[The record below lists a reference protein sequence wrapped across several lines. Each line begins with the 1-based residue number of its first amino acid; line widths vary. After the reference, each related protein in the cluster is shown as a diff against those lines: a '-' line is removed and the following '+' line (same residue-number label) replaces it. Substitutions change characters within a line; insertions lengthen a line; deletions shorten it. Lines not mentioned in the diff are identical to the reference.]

1 VITPINRQHRRAKM
15 SSVIN
20 TNSSSL
26 MARNALR
33 VNSRE
38 MSSAMTQLS
47 SGKRINNAIDDAAGL
62 SISEGMTAQIRGL
75 SMAVRNANDGIS
87 LAQTTEGA
95 AGQIT
100 NMMQRMRE
108 LAVQAATA
116 TVSNDQRVYLNTEY
130 QALKG
135 QIKQTIDETSWNGL
149 SLLTSGS
156 TNQTFAIQVGADAT
170 DGSGSNQVTVVSQ
183 KIDITKGLSDVTG
196 SVSELLDA
204 AKATAAISDLDDDI
218 KGMNSLRSNLGSVV
232 SRLTSVTDNLANRIQ
247 NISDS
252 RSRIRDADYAQ
263 VTAELTRTQIIQ
275 QAGMAVLAQ
284 ANQQPQSVLS
294 LLK

>member
-1 VITPINRQHRRAKM
+1 M

-20 TNSSSL
+20 TNSASIV
-26 MARNALR
+26 ARNALR
-33 VNSRE
+33 INARDMNNA
-38 MSSAMTQLS
+38 MSQLS
-47 SGKRINNAIDDAAGL
+47 TGKRINSAIDDAAGS
-62 SISEGMTAQIRGL
+62 SIVEGMTSQIRGL
-75 SMAVRNANDGIS
+75 NMAVRNANDGIS

-108 LAVQAATA
+108 LAVQASTG
-116 TVSNDQRVYLNTEY
+116 TVSADQRGNLNTEY
-130 QALKG
+130 QALKT
-135 QIKQTIDETSWNGL
+135 QINQTITETTWNGL
-149 SLLTSGS
+149 DLLTKGGAANSDILH
-156 TNQTFAIQVGADAT
+156 NIQVGADAT
-170 DGSGSNQVTVVSQ
+170 DGTTPSPSQQVVIQSES
-183 KIDITKGLSDVTG
+183 ILDTG
-196 SVSELLDA
+196 SLSSTSGLTTAGD
-204 AKATAAISDLDDDI
+204 ATAAITALDQDLAA
-218 KGMNSLRSNLGSVV
+218 MNALRSDLGSVV
-232 SRLTSVTDNLANRIQ
+232 SRLNSVTDNLSNRIQ
-247 NISDS
+247 NMSDS

>member
-1 VITPINRQHRRAKM
+1 
-15 SSVIN
+15 
-20 TNSSSL
+20 

>member
-1 VITPINRQHRRAKM
+1 M
-15 SSVIN
+15 SSIIN

-38 MSSAMTQLS
+38 MNAAMTQLS
-47 SGKRINNAIDDAAGL
+47 SGKRINSAIDDAAGL

-116 TVSNDQRVYLNTEY
+116 TVSDDQRVYLNTEY

-135 QIKQTIDETSWNGL
+135 QIKQTINETTWNGL

-170 DGSGSNQVTVVSQ
+170 DGSGSQQVTVTST

-204 AKATAAISDLDDDI
+204 SKATAAISNLDDDI
-218 KGMNSLRSNLGSVV
+218 KGMNSLRSELGSVV
-232 SRLTSVTDNLANRIQ
+232 SQLTSVTDNLANRIQ

-284 ANQQPQSVLS
+284 ANQQSQSVLS

>member
-1 VITPINRQHRRAKM
+1 MT
-15 SSVIN
+15 SVIN
-20 TNSSSL
+20 TNSASIT
-26 MARNALR
+26 ARNALR
-33 VNSRE
+33 INSRD
-38 MSSAMTQLS
+38 MNNAMTQLS
-47 SGKRINNAIDDAAGL
+47 TGKRINTAIDDAAGS

-108 LAVQAATA
+108 LAVQASTA
-116 TVSNDQRVYLNTEY
+116 TVSTDQRTYLNTEY
-130 QALKG
+130 QALKN
-135 QIKQTIDETSWNGL
+135 QIKQTITETTWNGM
-149 SLLTSGS
+149 SLLTSGAAA
-156 TNQTFAIQVGADAT
+156 NPDIEFEIQVGADAT
-170 DGSGSNQVTVVSQ
+170 DGSGSQQVTVAS
-183 KIDITKGLSDVTG
+183 KNILNTRSLAAS
-196 SVSELLDA
+196 SELTDA
-204 AKATAAISDLDDDI
+204 AKATSAITALDDDI
-218 KGMNSLRSNLGSVV
+218 TAMNGLRSDLGSVV
-232 SRLTSVTDNLANRIQ
+232 SRLNSVTDNLSNRIQ

>member
-1 VITPINRQHRRAKM
+1 M

-26 MARNALR
+26 VARNALR

-38 MSSAMTQLS
+38 MSTAMTQLS
-47 SGKRINNAIDDAAGL
+47 TGKRINSAIDDAAGL

-87 LAQTTEGA
+87 LAQATEGA

-116 TVSNDQRVYLNTEY
+116 TVSDDQRGYLNREY

-135 QIKQTIDETSWNGL
+135 QIKQTIDETTWNGL

-170 DGSGSNQVTVVSQ
+170 DGSGSQQVTVTST

-218 KGMNSLRSNLGSVV
+218 NGMNSLRSDLGSVV

>member
-1 VITPINRQHRRAKM
+1 
-15 SSVIN
+15 
-20 TNSSSL
+20 

-38 MSSAMTQLS
+38 MNSAMTQLS
-47 SGKRINNAIDDAAGL
+47 SGKRINSAIDDAAGL

-116 TVSNDQRVYLNTEY
+116 TVSDDQRQYLNTEY

-135 QIKQTIDETSWNGL
+135 QIKQTIAETTWNGL

-156 TNQTFAIQVGADAT
+156 TNKTFAIQVGADAT
-170 DGSGSNQVTVVSQ
+170 DGSGSQQVTVTSTKV
-183 KIDITKGLSDVTG
+183 DITKGLSDVTG

-204 AKATAAISDLDDDI
+204 TKATTAISDLDDDI
-218 KGMNSLRSNLGSVV
+218 KGMNALRSDLGSVV

>member
-1 VITPINRQHRRAKM
+1 M

-47 SGKRINNAIDDAAGL
+47 SGKRVNNAIDDAAGL